1 MFTYELPPEKIA
13 QRPRDAGESLLLS
26 ADDRNSSVQIS
37 DRRFSEL
44 PAILEE
50 GDLLVLND
58 SKVLP
63 TRFFA
68 TQDNEQGDSRTF
80 EILLLSRC
88 ETEGEDEIWQ
98 ALVKPLKKLKS
109 DRAIHLSEN
118 LEAEMLSRTPDGA
131 KAVLKLTR
139 RSQTDTFQQLIEQEG
154 TMPIPPYIRE
164 GIADEAD
171 KQRYQTVYAATAGS
185 VAAPTAGLHFTNG
198 LLQELETTGIT
209 TCRITHHV
217 GPGSF
222 LPIRNTLEEHQM
234 TEEWYCISSENWQK
248 LQKQKAAGKRIA
260 AVGTTSVRSLESA
273 FSNSSF
279 KPDRLIST
287 NLFITPGYEFKAI
300 SALITNFHQ
309 PDSTHLQLVA
319 AFFGTP
325 QTSQVYN
332 HALSQEY
339 RFLSYGDSMLLQR

>member
-1 MFTYELPPEKIA
+1 MFTYELPTEKIA

-26 ADDRNSSVQIS
+26 ADDRTNSVHIS

-44 PAILEE
+44 PAILEA

-80 EILLLSRC
+80 EILLLSRS
-88 ETEGEDEIWQ
+88 ESEEEREIWQ
-98 ALVKPLKKLKS
+98 ALVKPLKKLKAG
-109 DRAIHLSEN
+109 RAIHLSEN
-118 LEAEMLSRTPDGA
+118 LEAEMLSRTADGS
-131 KAVLKLTR
+131 KAVLKL
-139 RSQTDTFQQLIEQEG
+139 SKKSPAETFQHLIEQEG

-171 KQRYQTVYAATAGS
+171 KQRYQTVYAAAAGS
-185 VAAPTAGLHFTNG
+185 VAAPTAGLHFTSG
-198 LLQELETTGIT
+198 LLEKLETSGIR

-222 LPIRNTLEEHQM
+222 LPIRNTLEEHRM
-234 TEEWYCISSENWQK
+234 TEEWYCISSETWQK
-248 LQKQKAAGKRIA
+248 LQKHKAAGRRII
-260 AVGTTSVRSLESA
+260 AVGTTSVRTLESA
-273 FSNSSF
+273 FSDSSF
-279 KPDRLIST
+279 KPDRLLST
-287 NLFITPGYEFKAI
+287 DLFITPGYEFKAI

-332 HALSQEY
+332 YALSQSY